1 MDTKLSEE
9 QRKLQREREKQEV
22 ANRVANAQ
30 KRENIIKK
38 AGVSLALPTMA
49 LAMFGAGGHAYQ
61 QKDYTNHIN
70 ETPPPIVYE
79 IEDPKTLNRLSDSY
93 SPYNFIA
100 DTETSQIKKEEPKN
114 SINNV
119 LSKDATFKGYGR
131 ASTPGLSAEER
142 NLRNEK
148 LSDAK
153 DYFKEQNKK
162 ILEDNKKNVQVKQTQ
177 KKEKAMD
184 NNNPINDYKNN
195 INTLLGIT
203 LMKAYQEKA
212 AEKYKS
218 DTLQN
223 TVPASNWL
231 PGKTDSKVASS
242 ITATKV
248 SEIPKSDQV
257 EYEIIESPPTEFN
270 SSQNKME
277 DISNFVKIK
286 KSFDKNGITHYDI
299 KSKKE
304 VTPILK
310 QFGTSLKNASQ
321 SIGRGISQV
330 AGATLE
336 TAKRGAQAAV
346 SVVQRGAETA
356 IDTVGTV
363 AEGAVN
369 IAENIVD
376 GVVDIGRETVNIA
389 GDVAR
394 EVVGTAG
401 DVAREAAR
409 AGGRVVDGAVNIAEN
424 TAKTAGRIVE
434 GAANTGYAILKDT
447 SEGILYA
454 GKGAVDILKD
464 ISGNYQQRLNV
475 RNYFAEQRETD
486 IVRQQQYRMS
496 VRTENRQARKTIAE
510 QSKADTKAQQEAR
523 KTDNNETKNVIKK
536 INAESEANTKAH
548 EQARLTSQQ
557 KREDAIA
564 VIKANE
570 ESKEALI
577 SARVQAENESLNNKI
592 IYAQRL
598 SDVKLD
604 HQQKR
609 NENKL
614 TAEALHA
621 QLNLIQNMLNA
632 SINVKERQALNQ
644 SEVEKQKA
652 LADIEIN
659 KARELANIEIEKQ
672 EKLTQLNEPLVK
684 NKMEVKPAKDPMFIN
699 LQLFAGDSDEVDNKD
714 DDDTSLDGFDKDFLS
729 ARELARKL
737 IKKESLFDQLKE
749 DSENLGISF
758 TSVFK
763 TKKLDEN
770 GKPMLFYPKTYIS
783 SKMGT
788 TLLNIL
794 DAENGNKSI
803 LSLIDNGKETPFINI
818 DKSILSKELIEAFNE
833 KGFESKDEHITIPVE
848 SCMRTNSKVIK
859 FKIQGSN
866 LAVNIDA
873 KNIYFTLTDNENK
886 VTHVHQPAKDSVFDF
901 QINPELVRK
910 TLDKDDKTYFF
921 MDKNEKPFS
930 KNKSLVSNLDPKELL
945 ALAKTAPEKEG
956 VRIFNEGEVP
966 SILYT
971 TIKDRDKKDQEVLIL
986 KISEDENYVFGN
998 FGNDKTKDLCH
1009 FRKVDSV
1016 SLIGRDETK
1025 GNKTY
1030 DCGLVFN
1037 SELRTPLEIHT
1048 NIYNS
1053 EGSKKDPN
1061 DLTIAEAKVNNK
1073 VLKEIVK
1080 FVKQETYD
1088 GVTHTSIE
1096 GLTFSETNEIVTN
1109 KFDSSNNYTD
1119 FFTRPDEGK
1128 KLVIDKPKTSD
1139 DEAPKPEEIIAPVNP
1154 VSNNDFY
1161 GFDKD
1166 FLSNRVLER
1175 MEPNDENLFEKITF
1189 NEELGISY
1197 STIFRTLKKDENDNQ
1212 IEFEQNTYISN
1223 KMGSALLNV
1232 LDPKN
1237 ENKKILSLSE
1247 DNEKTPYITVDKS
1260 VLSAEL
1266 IKLFEDK
1273 NFASTEE
1280 SIEIPVETCIRTNS
1294 KIMSFKIEGT
1304 DLAVN
1309 VDAKNIYFTLTD
1321 NENKVTHVHQPA
1333 QDSVFDFQLNPE
1345 LMAKTLDQEN
1355 NKYLFLDHKGNSY
1368 LDNKDLIL
1376 DLDPKELLALAMS
1389 AEELEGVRI
1398 FNNGKFPSILYTT
1411 ITNTNNEEQKI
1422 LIVKTGKDE
1431 NFVYGNF
1438 GLDENKDSCAFKKV
1452 DSISLVGEEFNSENK
1467 NYNCGL
1473 VFNSEDKPLII
1484 DTQIAGNEN
1493 GKDRENDLQY
1503 DQIEANHDKLELI
1516 KNYIG
1521 ESTHESYSQEN
1532 SDPNEIR
1539 FGNLNFANINTDS
1552 IESFNS
1558 SLNHTEY
1565 YTKPDEGKQAV
1576 DEIAKPEVE
1585 PPKPDVDEPSKGEPE
1600 IKEPPAQPKP
1610 EKAEKAER
1618 SLKDTWGPAGL
1629 LLMAVGVIFML
1640 LATILGAPFAFIGVS
1655 ALVVG
1660 AGVKVIS
1667 NVKFSDSAKLNKA
1680 VDEQLKKKKREKKE
1694 NKKKQRL
1701 RERLN
1706 IFNHIRNSKKLK
1718 IQESEQDSES
1728 ENKRKNG
1735 DKHKVITNTSNSV
1748 QSFWSRLFNRKT
1760 SKLPPE
1766 IMFPENKTSDTIPS
1780 VEDYSPAGYVE
1791 ISQGEYAENL
1801 PEEYAETRAPEGTAD
1816 ESESQ
1821 MHYDS
1826 DEIKVIDEVR
1836 KILGKGKKPLDPAK
1850 TEYKSSDTG
1859 DERTL

>member
-22 ANRVANAQ
+22 ADRVANAQ
-30 KRENIIKK
+30 KRENIIKQ
-38 AGVSLALPTMA
+38 AGVALTLPTA

-142 NLRNEK
+142 SLRNEK

-153 DYFKEQNKK
+153 NYFKEQNKQ
-162 ILEDNKKNVQVKQTQ
+162 ILKENNKKAENQQKLDELTKWKDSVVNRLQAQISQKTTANASASSYAPAIDNKTISQPNQTFGTATVNSNIEKSTSSATINKSANLTSEKNSVKQQVTTKARHSRRHNQ
-177 KKEKAMD
+177 DSSKKLYPTLKVNKA
-184 NNNPINDYKNN
+184 
-195 INTLLGIT
+195 
-203 LMKAYQEKA
+203 
-212 AEKYKS
+212 
-218 DTLQN
+218 DT
-223 TVPASNWL
+223 
-231 PGKTDSKVASS
+231 
-242 ITATKV
+242 
-248 SEIPKSDQV
+248 
-257 EYEIIESPPTEFN
+257 
-270 SSQNKME
+270 
-277 DISNFVKIK
+277 K
-286 KSFDKNGITHYDI
+286 KSAKISTFKPAA
-299 KSKKE
+299 KKAF
-304 VTPILK
+304 K
-310 QFGTSLKNASQ
+310 AFGTGLKNASQ

-336 TAKRGAQAAV
+336 TAKRGAQAAI

-369 IAENIVD
+369 IAESVVD

-394 EVVGTAG
+394 EVVGTVG

-434 GAANTGYAILKDT
+434 GAANTGYAILKNASD
-447 SEGILYA
+447 GMLYGA
-454 GKGAVDILKD
+454 KGAVDILKD

-523 KTDNNETKNVIKK
+523 KTDDNQTKNTINIINAEAKANAKAEQETRSTIRTTEHQKRMSVRTENRQARKTDDNETKNVIKK
-536 INAESEANTKAH
+536 INAEAEANAKAH

-557 KREDAIA
+557 KREDAVA
-564 VIKANE
+564 VIKADE
-570 ESKEALI
+570 ESKKEVMLASVENAQKTLSNLYNFEQKMSDLRLQEQEI
-577 SARVQAENESLNNKI
+577 SDKRKI
-592 IYAQRL
+592 
-598 SDVKLD
+598 
-604 HQQKR
+604 
-609 NENKL
+609 E
-614 TAEALHA
+614 TAEKLA
-621 QLNLIQNMLNA
+621 Q
-632 SINVKERQALNQ
+632 V
-644 SEVEKQKA
+644 EVQTAHK
-652 LADIEIN
+652 LAEIE
-659 KARELANIEIEKQ
+659 LEKQ
-672 EKLTQLNEPLVK
+672 EKIAALQKQLQELERRVNSQEQQEKTPLKPEAIPTEKEQLSIPQGESDGGSGDGGNDGDDGDGRDSEGKDSKEPTNLV
-684 NKMEVKPAKDPMFIN
+684 
-699 LQLFAGDSDEVDNKD
+699 VDN
-714 DDDTSLDGFDKDFLS
+714 
-729 ARELARKL
+729 
-737 IKKESLFDQLKE
+737 
-749 DSENLGISF
+749 
-758 TSVFK
+758 
-763 TKKLDEN
+763 
-770 GKPMLFYPKTYIS
+770 
-783 SKMGT
+783 
-788 TLLNIL
+788 NI
-794 DAENGNKSI
+794 E
-803 LSLIDNGKETPFINI
+803 
-818 DKSILSKELIEAFNE
+818 
-833 KGFESKDEHITIPVE
+833 
-848 SCMRTNSKVIK
+848 
-859 FKIQGSN
+859 
-866 LAVNIDA
+866 
-873 KNIYFTLTDNENK
+873 
-886 VTHVHQPAKDSVFDF
+886 
-901 QINPELVRK
+901 
-910 TLDKDDKTYFF
+910 
-921 MDKNEKPFS
+921 
-930 KNKSLVSNLDPKELL
+930 
-945 ALAKTAPEKEG
+945 
-956 VRIFNEGEVP
+956 
-966 SILYT
+966 
-971 TIKDRDKKDQEVLIL
+971 
-986 KISEDENYVFGN
+986 
-998 FGNDKTKDLCH
+998 
-1009 FRKVDSV
+1009 
-1016 SLIGRDETK
+1016 
-1025 GNKTY
+1025 
-1030 DCGLVFN
+1030 
-1037 SELRTPLEIHT
+1037 
-1048 NIYNS
+1048 
-1053 EGSKKDPN
+1053 
-1061 DLTIAEAKVNNK
+1061 
-1073 VLKEIVK
+1073 
-1080 FVKQETYD
+1080 
-1088 GVTHTSIE
+1088 
-1096 GLTFSETNEIVTN
+1096 
-1109 KFDSSNNYTD
+1109 
-1119 FFTRPDEGK
+1119 
-1128 KLVIDKPKTSD
+1128 
-1139 DEAPKPEEIIAPVNP
+1139 
-1154 VSNNDFY
+1154 

-1166 FLSNRVLER
+1166 FLSNRVLAR
-1175 MEPNDENLFEKITF
+1175 MEISNEENLFEKITF

-1223 KMGSALLNV
+1223 KMGSTLLNV

-1355 NKYLFLDHKGNSY
+1355 NKYLFLDHKRNSY

-1389 AEELEGVRI
+1389 AEDIEGVRI
-1398 FNNGKFPSILYTT
+1398 FNNGNFPSILYTT

-1422 LIVKTGKDE
+1422 LIVKTGENE

-1438 GLDENKDSCAFKKV
+1438 GLDENKNSCAFKKV

-1484 DTQIAGNEN
+1484 DTQIASNQT

-1521 ESTHESYSQEN
+1521 ESNHESYSEEN

-1552 IESFNS
+1552 IEPFNS

-1565 YTKPDEGKQAV
+1565 YTKPDEGRQAV

-1600 IKEPPAQPKP
+1600 IKEPPAQPKS
-1610 EKAEKAER
+1610 EKAEKAEK

-1680 VDEQLKKKKREKKE
+1680 VDEQLIKLKNEKKKQKQKEKEEKKERKKIEKEARKNANLLRLAQRQRKKSGKAIDEPATQLLTPPTDEITNTPGLTNTQNKTKREKE
-1694 NKKKQRL
+1694 EDLLNKYLDSNYLTEEILDEVWQVPQEDRDFLLGLKGRTFGSLTAEEQKRVKKLTKQYKL
-1701 RERLN
+1701 INREGLEE
-1706 IFNHIRNSKKLK
+1706 IEVEPLVSEEFNSKQPLDDETLP
-1718 IQESEQDSES
+1718 IPEEEVSINGQTQISEGDLSGAGQNSTSEITGNTS
-1728 ENKRKNG
+1728 DLYAPRNGSAYEEMIANAMNNRFGRKNG
-1735 DKHKVITNTSNSV
+1735 QNGRGVS
-1748 QSFWSRLFNRKT
+1748 
-1760 SKLPPE
+1760 
-1766 IMFPENKTSDTIPS
+1766 
-1780 VEDYSPAGYVE
+1780 G
-1791 ISQGEYAENL
+1791 QGGDGG
-1801 PEEYAETRAPEGTAD
+1801 RD
-1816 ESESQ
+1816 Q
-1821 MHYDS
+1821 
-1826 DEIKVIDEVR
+1826 
-1836 KILGKGKKPLDPAK
+1836 GK
-1850 TEYKSSDTG
+1850 
-1859 DERTL
+1859 

>member
-1 MDTKLSEE
+1 MSEKTLLE
-9 QRKLQREREKQEV
+9 MQQELQRIIKGQEV
-22 ANRVANAQ
+22 SERVKNAQ
-30 KRENIIKK
+30 KRENILKK
-38 AGVSLALPTMA
+38 AGASLALPATAM
-49 LAMFGAGGHAYQ
+49 AMFGAGGHAYQ
-61 QKDYTNHIN
+61 QKNYISEVN

-79 IEDPKTLNRLSDSY
+79 IEDQETLNRLSDSY
-93 SPYNFIA
+93 SPYNFIKYK
-100 DTETSQIKKEEPKN
+100 DTQVEDEPIN
-114 SINNV
+114 SIKNV
-119 LSKDATFKGYGR
+119 LSKDSTFNGYGR
-131 ASTPGLSAEER
+131 ANTPGLSAEER
-142 NLRNEK
+142 NLINEK

-153 DYFKEQNKK
+153 NYFNDQNKK

-203 LMKAYQEKA
+203 LMKAYQENA

-242 ITATKV
+242 ITATKI

-257 EYEIIESPPTEFN
+257 EYEIIEPPSTEFN

-277 DISNFVKIK
+277 DISSFVKIK
-286 KSFDKNGITHYDI
+286 KSFDKKGITHYDI
-299 KSKKE
+299 KPKKE
-304 VTPILK
+304 VPPILK

-321 SIGRGISQV
+321 SIARGISQV

-346 SVVQRGAETA
+346 SVVQKGAEKA
-356 IDTVGTV
+356 IDTAGTI

-369 IAENIVD
+369 IAENVVD
-376 GVVDIGRETVNIA
+376 GVVDIGKETVNIA

-434 GAANTGYAILKDT
+434 GAANTGYAILKNASD
-447 SEGILYA
+447 GMLYGA
-454 GKGAVDILKD
+454 KGAVDILKD

-475 RNYFAEQRETD
+475 RNYYAEQRETD
-486 IVRQQQYRMS
+486 IVRQQQYRKNIRS
-496 VRTENRQARKTIAE
+496 ESRAF
-510 QSKADTKAQQEAR
+510 TKAEVEKR
-523 KTDNNETKNVIKK
+523 KTDDNQTKNTINI
-536 INAESEANTKAH
+536 INAEAEANAKAH

-557 KREDAIA
+557 KREDAVA

-632 SINVKERQALNQ
+632 SINVKERQAFNQ

-737 IKKESLFDQLKE
+737 IRKESLFNQLKE
-749 DSENLGISF
+749 DSENLGVSF

-763 TKKLDEN
+763 TKKIDEN

-930 KNKSLVSNLDPKELL
+930 KNTSLVANLDPKELL

-956 VRIFNEGEVP
+956 VRIFNEGGVP
-966 SILYT
+966 SIFYT

-998 FGNDKTKDLCH
+998 FGNDKTKDLCY

-1025 GNKTY
+1025 ENKTY

-1048 NIYNS
+1048 NIYNK

-1088 GVTHTSIE
+1088 GVTHTDIDDF
-1096 GLTFSETNEIVTN
+1096 TFSETNEIVTN

-1119 FFTRPDEGK
+1119 FFTRPDKGREF
-1128 KLVIDKPKTSD
+1128 VIDIPEKESD
-1139 DEAPKPEEIIAPVNP
+1139 KEEPTDETPEEIKEPTNLV
-1154 VSNNDFY
+1154 VDNNIE

-1175 MEPNDENLFEKITF
+1175 MELNDKNLFEKISI
-1189 NEELGISY
+1189 NEKLGISY

-1223 KMGSALLNV
+1223 NMGSALLNV

-1247 DNEKTPYITVDKS
+1247 DKEKTPYITVDKS

-1321 NENKVTHVHQPA
+1321 KENKVTHVHQPA

-1345 LMAKTLDQEN
+1345 FMAKTLDQEN

-1389 AEELEGVRI
+1389 EKDVEGVRI

-1422 LIVKTGKDE
+1422 LIVKTGEDE

-1484 DTQIAGNEN
+1484 DTQIASNQI

-1503 DQIEANHDKLELI
+1503 DQIKANYDKLELI
-1516 KNYIG
+1516 KSYIK
-1521 ESTHESYSQEN
+1521 ESNDQIATEEN

-1539 FGNLNFANINTDS
+1539 FGKLNFANINTDS

-1585 PPKPDVDEPSKGEPE
+1585 LPKPDVDDPSKGEPE
-1600 IKEPPAQPKP
+1600 VKEPPAQPKP
-1610 EKAEKAER
+1610 EKSGEAEK

-1660 AGVKVIS
+1660 AGVKVVS

-1735 DKHKVITNTSNSV
+1735 DKHKIITNISNSE

-1766 IMFPENKTSDTIPS
+1766 IMFPENEISDTIPS
-1780 VEDYSPAGYVE
+1780 VENYSPAGYVE
-1791 ISQGEYAENL
+1791 ISSGEYSENL
-1801 PEEYAETRAPEGTAD
+1801 PEKYAETRAPEETAD
-1816 ESESQ
+1816 ESETQ
-1821 MHYDS
+1821 MNYNS
-1826 DEIKVIDEVR
+1826 DEIKVIDGVR
-1836 KILGKGKKPLDPAK
+1836 KIFRKGKKPLDPAK